1 MFLDRMVKNIMDG
14 YLLSSDFEN
23 LCEAL
28 DFLPEDVEEI
38 KQEVYDLEDKS
49 NIEESISLIIFNQLQ
64 KYKKPPSNEI
74 CGKHV
79 LYGKI
84 SDVPEAENRYFYQVY
99 FRDQNK
105 WEDIK
110 NKLEV
115 GIESGKINTEY
126 LFEKEFKQELDL
138 ISNSKYEDALISIYL
153 HEINFL
159 LKSFNISSSE
169 KHALFKDA
177 CLSFHAN
184 PLFFDKV
191 KQKLEETVK
200 IVINNP
206 LIEIK
211 EFNNDDLWVSYMIV
225 KDKKI
230 TQFIDGFFD
239 KNDEEYDSMW
249 VEEGI
254 YVDCLFTYPSY
265 FGTEMVFFVITCGNV
280 DEGFKKRT
288 DFSHIFIIKKDLI
301 DNSEGILINQ
311 RSEFARYFESY
322 IDENFRKHDLE
333 LKELKSEEYKD
344 LGFKIGFFKNPK
356 DGKVWHFLDVLDDVE
371 EDVQYNPEDLYDII
385 SQTPLSEE
393 FLGILSS
400 LNFSIDYGYEIQKT
414 SKDKGEILY
423 MLNRKIL
430 EDKNYTGD
438 RVSKEELLIQLDE
451 YHKKF
456 ILKSE
461 EDKWDDIKEEFTSKI
476 NSNKIKSS
484 YDLQFEL
491 GQRINSNFRLNI
503 LNAQIEAL
511 INFRELDDSY
521 SEDLAYYL
529 RDKDI
534 LNNGLAQYLNELT
547 KHKEIKLPVLKQ
559 KKYPDDGKF
568 AAPRWLVFPH
578 LARGS
583 MGWRMGWGED
593 YSINEPWPTEEFE
606 ELFPKPQN
614 WLSNPFGTDFKKWPI
629 LGIFWR
635 ENGVPKYSELT
646 DDSVEVNDF
655 ITIEQI
661 DSEFSYNA
669 MHFKSIEH
677 AILAAKY
684 GLSNKIDYYNTSLN
698 TLKRGFDL
706 TKDEI
711 KYWQNFKYSVCLNAA
726 YYKFMQDE
734 KLKQKLLDTG
744 EKSLAYVSDDEWGG
758 YANLFGFALM
768 ELRDEIRRLY
778 KNEDRIDWEY
788 TEYLKHKN
796 PYETDAE
803 ERNLKFVRS
812 IFE

>member
-1 MFLDRMVKNIMDG
+1 MGDKMFFNRKFKNIMGG
-14 YLLSSDFEN
+14 YLLSSNFKN

-28 DFLPEDVEEI
+28 DFLPEDVDEI

-49 NIEESISLIIFNQLQ
+49 NIEESIALIIYNHIQ
-64 KYKKPPSNEI
+64 KYKNPSKEI
-74 CGKHV
+74 T
-79 LYGKI
+79 
-84 SDVPEAENRYFYQVY
+84 PEYIFHLKLCDDLSEADLKYFYQVY
-99 FRDQNK
+99 IRNPDK
-105 WEDIK
+105 WEDIR
-110 NKLEV
+110 NKLTV
-115 GIESGKINTEY
+115 GVKSGKINTEY

-138 ISNSKYEDALISIYL
+138 ISNSRYDDALISIYL

-159 LKSFNISSSE
+159 LNSFNISRSE
-169 KHALFKDA
+169 KHFLFKDA
-177 CLSFHAN
+177 CLNVYPN
-184 PLFFDKV
+184 PLFFDDV

-206 LIEIK
+206 LIQIK
-211 EFNNDDLWVSYMIV
+211 EFSKDDLWVSYMIV

-230 TQFIDGFFD
+230 ANFIDEFFE
-239 KNDEEYDSMW
+239 KKDEEYDGKW
-249 VEEGI
+249 G
-254 YVDCLFTYPSY
+254 DCLFTFPSY
-265 FGTEMVFFVITCGNV
+265 FGTEMVFFVITCG
-280 DEGFKKRT
+280 DIRAGFKKRT
-288 DFSHIFIIKKDLI
+288 DFSKIFIIKKDLI

-311 RSEFARYFESY
+311 RSELAKCFEGY

-333 LKELKSEEYKD
+333 LKKLRIGKYKD
-344 LGFKIGFFKNPK
+344 LGFKMGFFKNPK

-371 EDVQYNPEDLYDII
+371 EDVEYDHEDLYDII
-385 SQTPLSEE
+385 SQAPLSDE
-393 FLGILSS
+393 FLGVLSS

-414 SKDKGEILY
+414 SKDKGEALY
-423 MLNRKIL
+423 MLNRKIVV
-430 EDKNYTGD
+430 DKNYNRD
-438 RVSKEELLIQLDE
+438 RIPKEDLLSQLDE
-451 YHKKF
+451 YQKKF
-456 ILKSE
+456 ILKFK
-461 EDKWDDIKEEFTSKI
+461 EDKWDEIKEEFTSKI
-476 NSNKIKSS
+476 NSNQIKSS
-484 YDLQFEL
+484 FDLQWEI
-491 GQRINSNFRLNI
+491 GEKINSNFKLNI

-511 INFRELDDSY
+511 INFRELDNSY
-521 SEDLAYYL
+521 SEKLAYYL

-534 LNNGLAQYLNELT
+534 LNNGLAEYLNELT
-547 KHKEIKLPVLKQ
+547 KLPEIKQ
-559 KKYPDDGKF
+559 KKYLDEGKF
-568 AAPRWLVFPH
+568 AAPRWLVYPN

-583 MGWRMGWGED
+583 MGWRMGYGET
-593 YSINEPWPTEEFE
+593 YNLNEPWPTEEFE
-606 ELFPKPQN
+606 KLFPKPQN
-614 WLSNPFGTDFKKWPI
+614 WLFNPYDVDFDRFPI

-684 GLSNKIDYYNTSLN
+684 GLSDKIDYYNTSLN

-744 EKSLAYVSDDEWGG
+744 EKSLVYISDDEWGG

-778 KNEDRIDWEY
+778 ENEDLIDWEY
-788 TEYLKHKN
+788 TEYLKVKN

-812 IFE
+812 LFG